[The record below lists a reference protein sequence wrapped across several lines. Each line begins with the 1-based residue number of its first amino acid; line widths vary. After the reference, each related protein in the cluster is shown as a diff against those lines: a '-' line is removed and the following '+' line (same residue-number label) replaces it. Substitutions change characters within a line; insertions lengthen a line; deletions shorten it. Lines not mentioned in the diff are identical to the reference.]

1 MAQMLYPTFVNSRF
15 YQHLSKTSAI
25 RLAPT
30 AHNSGKLFR
39 DYSLVDV
46 SGTGKGF
53 FQIGDRFDGEA
64 VAGQAE
70 TAETL
75 E

>member
-39 DYSLVDV
+39 DYSLQ
-46 SGTGKGF
+46 SGCQ
-53 FQIGDRFDGEA
+53 QIDLRFLRAIEDA
-64 VAGQAE
+64 PQLHASRRW
-70 TAETL
+70 
-75 E
+75 